1 MLYKKLL
8 ITTILL
14 LITSC
19 SKPTYQSQKSALIVI
34 KTQSLKYADM
44 GFIYNNSDN
53 TKVEIYSNGVASLSL
68 EIYKNS
74 ICMGDFK
81 CIEPNKFNNKFFA
94 SSYPKSFVTNIF
106 NQRAIF
112 GSKNLIKTSKGFIQK
127 IKSDKYDIEYSL
139 SAKKSIFRDKINNIL
154 IKINIME

>member
-8 ITTILL
+8 IIVMILIL
-14 LITSC
+14 QGC

-34 KTQSLKYADM
+34 KTSSLKYADM
-44 GFIYNNSDN
+44 GFIYNNMDN

-68 EIYKNS
+68 DIYKNS

-81 CIEPNKFNNKFFA
+81 CIEPDKFNKKFFVD
-94 SSYPKSFVTNIF
+94 SYPKSFVNNIF
-106 NQRAIF
+106 NQRAILN
-112 GSKNLIKTSKGFIQK
+112 SQNMIKTPKGFVQK
-127 IKSDKYDIEYSL
+127 IKNDKYDIEYSL
-139 SAKKSIFRDKINNIL
+139 SSKKSIFRDKINNIL